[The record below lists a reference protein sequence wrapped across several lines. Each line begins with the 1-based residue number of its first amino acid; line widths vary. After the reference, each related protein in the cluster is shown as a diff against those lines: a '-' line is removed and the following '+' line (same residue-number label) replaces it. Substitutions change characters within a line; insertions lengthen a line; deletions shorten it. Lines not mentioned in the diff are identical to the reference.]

1 MVFSL
6 LWFGV
11 MVSFRVVVLSFG
23 NVKEMQWST
32 FYVVAGRV
40 GGGCVGVLSIAGKI

>member
-1 MVFSL
+1 MVWGDGFFSGG
-6 LWFGV
+6 GV
-11 MVSFRVVVLSFG
+11 EFWECQ
-23 NVKEMQWST
+23 EMQWST